1 MADENRNPESRPGDE
16 GSGAHDPV
24 KDPLTQT
31 EEIFEGLPVEDEDD
45 SELGDPFS
53 AESAAGT
60 EPGAGAGAG
69 EDGPMD
75 EVSGAESELEA
86 EIVEPGSEA
95 DAAAGAA
102 AGEER
107 STSDLEAEL
116 QSDLQRVQAEY
127 VNYRRR
133 VERDRSVERER
144 TVGQVLTALLPVLD
158 DVYAARQAGDLA
170 DGPFAAIAN
179 KLEKVLGEHGLEVID
194 EVGAV
199 FDPNVHEA
207 IIQQPH
213 PEVEADHVAA
223 VLRAGYRQNDRVL
236 RAAQV
241 MVSTGPAE

>member
-1 MADENRNPESRPGDE
+1 MADENRNPESHSGDE
-16 GSGAHDPV
+16 GSGAQDPI
-24 KDPLTQT
+24 KDPLSQA
-31 EEIFEGLPVEDEDD
+31 EEVFEGVSADE
-45 SELGDPFS
+45 
-53 AESAAGT
+53 AEAL
-60 EPGAGAGAG
+60 GAG
-69 EDGPMD
+69 EAEDA
-75 EVSGAESELEA
+75 EVLDAE
-86 EIVEPGSEA
+86 VV
-95 DAAAGAA
+95 
-102 AGEER
+102 EER

-116 QSDLQRVQAEY
+116 QADLQRVQAEY

-144 TVGQVLTALLPVLD
+144 TVGQVLTSLLPVLD

-179 KLEKVLGEHGLEVID
+179 KLEKLLGEQGLEVID

-213 PEVEADHVAA
+213 PEVAADHVAA
-223 VLRAGYRQNDRVL
+223 VLRAGYRHNDRVL

>member
-1 MADENRNPESRPGDE
+1 MADENRNPESHSGDE
-16 GSGAHDPV
+16 GSGAQDPI
-24 KDPLTQT
+24 KDPLRQA
-31 EEIFEGLPVEDEDD
+31 EEVFEGVTDEEVEGTVEDADVVD
-45 SELGDPFS
+45 
-53 AESAAGT
+53 AEA
-60 EPGAGAGAG
+60 
-69 EDGPMD
+69 
-75 EVSGAESELEA
+75 
-86 EIVEPGSEA
+86 A
-95 DAAAGAA
+95 DAETAEVIDGDAVVA
-102 AGEER
+102 EER

-116 QSDLQRVQAEY
+116 QADLQRVQAEY

-158 DVYAARQAGDLA
+158 DVYAARQAGDLT

-179 KLEKVLGEHGLEVID
+179 KLEKLLGEQGLEVID
-194 EVGAV
+194 EVGAA
-199 FDPNVHEA
+199 FDPSVHEA

-213 PEVEADHVAA
+213 PEIAADHVAA